1 MLFNSLDFVAFLV
14 VAFAAYWL
22 ARRSCRW
29 QNVVV
34 VVASFGFY
42 ASFDWRFCFLVL
54 LTSLVSFGT
63 GLLMGRWAGH
73 RRGQWWLSLGNIVVN
88 AGILCTFK
96 YFDFFSQS
104 IAAVLREL
112 GLQVDAVTLHLVLPV
127 GISFYTFQAL
137 SYTVDVY
144 RGKVEPTRDVAKF
157 LAFITFF
164 PQLLAGPIE
173 TASHMLPQF
182 SRARTFSYDQA
193 VDGCRQMLCGFLKKV
208 VVADNLQVYVNY
220 LWGDIGGQS
229 GGTLAVG
236 LMIYAVQLYCDFSGY
251 SDISIGVGKLFGLE
265 LVRNF
270 NVPFFSRD
278 MAELWRRWH
287 ISLMRWFRDYIY
299 IPLGGNRCSKGRHLA
314 NVFVVFLVCGLWHG
328 ADWTFVLWGLIHAVL
343 IVAGILLGINKK
355 RAHVAGYGRV
365 LPSMK
370 ELAMVVAVF
379 LLFALSMVLFRADDL
394 GQTCAYLAQM
404 CSAGNFLAGGV
415 HGLAFMALGM
425 GVLAWEWV
433 MRTRAHGFEFAGHG
447 LLRYRLMRIVVY
459 YVALW
464 AIVYQAGVDTQFI
477 YFQF

>member
-1 MLFNSLDFVAFLV
+1 M
-14 VAFAAYWL
+14 
-22 ARRSCRW
+22 
-29 QNVVV
+29 
-34 VVASFGFY
+34 
-42 ASFDWRFCFLVL
+42 
-54 LTSLVSFGT
+54 
-63 GLLMGRWAGH
+63 
-73 RRGQWWLSLGNIVVN
+73 
-88 AGILCTFK
+88 
-96 YFDFFSQS
+96 
-104 IAAVLREL
+104 
-112 GLQVDAVTLHLVLPV
+112 
-127 GISFYTFQAL
+127 
-137 SYTVDVY
+137 
-144 RGKVEPTRDVAKF
+144 
-157 LAFITFF
+157 
-164 PQLLAGPIE
+164 
-173 TASHMLPQF
+173 
-182 SRARTFSYDQA
+182 
-193 VDGCRQMLCGFLKKV
+193 
-208 VVADNLQVYVNY
+208 
-220 LWGDIGGQS
+220 
-229 GGTLAVG
+229 
-236 LMIYAVQLYCDFSGY
+236 
-251 SDISIGVGKLFGLE
+251 GKLFGLE